1 MVVGLRDGLKLVGIS
16 IVCCCAVFVCTL
28 FLNYNTD
35 LLAIKDEVTSEAG
48 LALYNA
54 QISMGKVTSGVTGGC
69 LIITSA
75 VMLIFFIKNYIDS
88 HGKELGILK
97 ALGYSAFSVAAHFWV
112 FGLSVLAG
120 CAVGFL
126 GAFSYLPHFYE
137 AQGAEGLYP
146 EVPVRFHPLLTFL
159 LTGAPTLLFI
169 LMAVAYAFIKLKMPA
184 LDLLRERREY
194 KFKVGKNEKELPFLK
209 ELKRNTV
216 RSRKTLVFFIGF
228 SAFCFSAM
236 TQMSMSMNE
245 LASETFAFMIITIGL
260 ILAFVTLFM
269 SLATVV
275 RGNGKTIAMMKVM
288 GYGQRECG
296 RAILGGYR
304 PVSYIGFAIGT
315 VYQYALL
322 KSIMTFVFN
331 DVENVPE
338 YHFNAAALIV
348 SFVSF
353 VIVYELITYAYT
365 RRLGKISVKNIMLD
379 SEY

>member
-1 MVVGLRDGLKLVGIS
+1 MIVGSKDGVKLIGIS

-28 FLNYNTD
+28 FLNYNID
-35 LLAIKDEVTSEAG
+35 LMAIRDEVTSEAG

-54 QISMGKVTSGVTGGC
+54 QISMGKVTCGVTGGC

-88 HGKELGILK
+88 HGKELGVLK
-97 ALGYSAFSVAAHFWV
+97 ALGYSAFSVAVHFWV
-112 FGLSVLAG
+112 FGLNVLVG
-120 CAVGFL
+120 CVVGFL

-137 AQGAEGLYP
+137 VQGAGGLYP
-146 EVPVRFHPLLTFL
+146 EVSVQFHPLLAFL
-159 LTGAPTLLFI
+159 LTGAPALLFI
-169 LMAVAYAFIKLKMPA
+169 VISVVYAFVRLKMPA

-194 KFKVGKNEKELPFLK
+194 KFKVSGKEKELPFVK
-209 ELKRNTV
+209 ELKKSTI

-236 TQMSMSMNE
+236 TQMSISMNQ

-275 RGNGKTIAMMKVM
+275 KANGKTIAMMKAF
-288 GYGQRECG
+288 GYQRSECS
-296 RAILGGYR
+296 RAIFGGYR
-304 PVSYIGFAIGT
+304 PVSYIGFAVGT

-322 KSIMTFVFN
+322 KIVMTFVFN
-331 DVENVPE
+331 DVENMPE
-338 YHFNAAALIV
+338 YHFDVPALIV
-348 SFVSF
+348 SLISF
-353 VIVYELITYAYT
+353 AAVYELITYVYA
-365 RRLGKISVKNIMLD
+365 RQLGKISVKNIMLD
-379 SEY
+379 TD

>member
-1 MVVGLRDGLKLVGIS
+1 MIVGLKDLSKLAGIS

-28 FLNYNTD
+28 FLNYNAD
-35 LLAIKDEVTSEAG
+35 LVAIKDEVTSEAG

-54 QISMGKVTSGVTGGC
+54 HISMGKVICWVTGGC

-97 ALGYSAFSVAAHFWV
+97 ALGYSALSVAVHFWV
-112 FGLSVLAG
+112 FGLSVLVG
-120 CAVGFL
+120 CAVGHL

-137 AQGAEGLYP
+137 VQNTEGLYP
-146 EVPVRFHPLLTFL
+146 EVSVSFHPLLTFL

-169 LMAVAYAFIKLKMPA
+169 VIAVAYAFVKLKMPA
-184 LDLLRERREY
+184 LDLLREKREY
-194 KFKVGKNEKELPFLK
+194 KFKVSKKEKDLSFLK
-209 ELKRNTV
+209 DLKRNTV
-216 RSRKTLVFFIGF
+216 RSRKTLVFFMGF

-236 TQMSMSMNE
+236 TQMSISMNK

-275 RGNGKTIAMMKVM
+275 KANGKTIAMMKAF
-288 GYGQRECG
+288 GYRQSECG
-296 RAILGGYR
+296 RAVLGGYR

-322 KSIMTFVFN
+322 KIIMTFVFN
-331 DVENVPE
+331 GIENVPE
-338 YHFNAAALIV
+338 YHFDAAALMV
-348 SFVSF
+348 SFAAF
-353 VIVYELITYAYT
+353 VIVYEVITYAYT
-365 RRLGKISVKNIMLD
+365 RRLGRISVRKIMQD
-379 SEY
+379 TD

>member
-1 MVVGLRDGLKLVGIS
+1 MIVGLKDGSKLAGIS

-28 FLNYNTD
+28 FLNYNID
-35 LLAIKDEVTSEAG
+35 LAAIKDEVTSEAG

-54 QISMGKVTSGVTGGC
+54 QISMGKVTCGVTGGC
-69 LIITSA
+69 LIITSV
-75 VMLIFFIKNYIDS
+75 VMLMFFIKNYIDS

-97 ALGYSAFSVAAHFWV
+97 ALGYSALSVAVHFWV

-120 CAVGFL
+120 CAIGFL
-126 GAFSYLPHFYE
+126 AAFSYLPHFYE

-146 EVPVRFHPLLTFL
+146 EVSVNFHPLLAFL
-159 LTGAPTLLFI
+159 LTAAPTLLF
-169 LMAVAYAFIKLKMPA
+169 MAIAVVYAFIRLKMPA

-194 KFKVGKNEKELPFLK
+194 KFKVSGKEKELPFLK

-216 RSRKTLVFFIGF
+216 RSRKTLVFFMGF

-245 LASETFAFMIITIGL
+245 LSSETFAFMIITIGL

-269 SLATVV
+269 SLAAVV
-275 RGNGKTIAMMKVM
+275 KANGKTIAMMKVL
-288 GYGQRECG
+288 GYRQSECG

-315 VYQYALL
+315 AYQYALL
-322 KSIMTFVFN
+322 KAIMTFVFN
-331 DVENVPE
+331 GIENMPE
-338 YHFNAAALIV
+338 YHFDVPALIV
-348 SFVSF
+348 SFVTF
-353 VIVYELITYAYT
+353 VTAYELITYAYT
-365 RRLGKISVKNIMLD
+365 RKLGRISLKKIMSD
-379 SEY
+379 TD